1 MALPDAVRAA
11 CEAVLGSRVEAV
23 RGLSGGSINEAFRLE
38 AGGRAYF
45 LKLNR
50 SGPAELMTAEA
61 QGLQLLRDAGPL
73 RVPEVVAQGGAGG
86 AAYLLLAFVEEG
98 ARSPSFWQQFG
109 EGLAALH
116 RHSAPQFGLS
126 HDNFI
131 GSLPQANARRD
142 NWQDFYGS
150 QRLRPQMRLARQ
162 SGRLGLAA
170 EEQMERLI
178 SRLPEL
184 CPEEPPALAHGDLWS
199 GNFLADKQGLPWLI
213 DPAVS
218 YAHREMDLAM
228 SLLFGGFEARFY
240 QAYETVY
247 PTAPGFR
254 SRVPVYQ
261 LYYLLVHINLFGGQ
275 YVQAVRRILQ
285 MF

>member
-11 CEAVLGSRVEAV
+11 CEGVLGSRMEAV

-38 AGGRAYF
+38 TAEGAYF

-50 SGPAELMTAEA
+50 SGLAELMATEA
-61 QGLQLLRDAGPL
+61 QGLQLLREAGPL
-73 RVPEVVAQGGAGG
+73 RVPEVLAQGEAGG
-86 AAYLLLAFVEEG
+86 AAFLLLVFVEEG
-98 ARSPSFWQQFG
+98 ARSLGFWQQFG

-116 RHSAPQFGLS
+116 RHIAPQFGLA

-131 GSLPQANARRD
+131 GSLPQANTRRD

-178 SRLPEL
+178 GRLPEL
-184 CPEEPPALAHGDLWS
+184 CPEEPPALTHGDLWS

-240 QAYETVY
+240 QAYETAY

-261 LYYLLVHINLFGGQ
+261 LYYLLVHVNLCGGQ
-275 YVQAVRRILQ
+275 YVQAARRILQ